1 MANNI
6 SAKRNRESAEDSSG
20 FSPTWLLRRIVGP
33 SLPNYTGPHLSTYRA
48 GFIREFN
55 STESLSKDFDTIKTL
70 AQTHVNSL
78 MQERANSAT
87 LDIIPRV
94 DLFAIS
100 LWRTLLYGSSDSET
114 DSRALNLANEIGAR
128 VTDPWPSLWYSIN
141 VILGFVDAGEPLGS
155 DKALRAQLDDL
166 ITESVLNLED
176 YERLN
181 PQAPPTSLRG
191 LSARTH
197 GSVIEGLSPTA
208 IEFAR
213 LNTFG
218 Q

>member
-1 MANNI
+1 M
-6 SAKRNRESAEDSSG
+6 
-20 FSPTWLLRRIVGP
+20 
-33 SLPNYTGPHLSTYRA
+33 
-48 GFIREFN
+48 
-55 STESLSKDFDTIKTL
+55 
-70 AQTHVNSL
+70 HVNGL
-78 MQERANSAT
+78 MKGRANSTT
-87 LDIIPRV
+87 LNIIFHV
-94 DLFAIS
+94 DMFAIS

-114 DSRALNLANEIGAR
+114 DSRALSLANEIGAR

-166 ITESVLNLED
+166 ITDSVRNLED

-181 PQAPPTSLRG
+181 PQAPLTSLRG

-197 GSVIEGLSPTA
+197 GSVLEGFSQTS

-213 LNTFG
+213 LNAFG